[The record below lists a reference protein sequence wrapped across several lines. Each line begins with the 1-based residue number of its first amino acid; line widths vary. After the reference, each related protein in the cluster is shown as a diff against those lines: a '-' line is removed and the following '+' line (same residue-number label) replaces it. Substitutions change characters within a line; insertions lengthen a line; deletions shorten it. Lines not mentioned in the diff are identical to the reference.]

1 MASFGLADAAD
12 AIRERVGPWRALLLL
27 HASTPT
33 SHFDASASPVGQPT
47 LEDVASSPRRCPRAR
62 CARRTRPMRAIRSPT
77 EAAQE
82 GCSAAA
88 RPQALSRSRGSLAEA
103 RRRADN
109 HPVAMSLL
117 AYSVRRTV
125 GAVLVLLVLIWVI
138 QFAVYHIT
146 DSPGYEGRGGVM
158 FLPRFLYP
166 GLHFQPALANEWST
180 AAVEVGLGLLLLLA
194 VGVAWRLRNQKAV

>member
-1 MASFGLADAAD
+1 
-12 AIRERVGPWRALLLL
+12 
-27 HASTPT
+27 
-33 SHFDASASPVGQPT
+33 
-47 LEDVASSPRRCPRAR
+47 
-62 CARRTRPMRAIRSPT
+62 
-77 EAAQE
+77 
-82 GCSAAA
+82 
-88 RPQALSRSRGSLAEA
+88 
-103 RRRADN
+103 
-109 HPVAMSLL
+109 MSLL

-194 VGVAWRLRNQKAV
+194 GRGMAAPQPKGGIAATSYAAWRGCRLR